1 MKTKHLLKLELGH
14 LTLVVALILSGCTSN
29 ETTEHTFGD
38 SVRHTIAIQTANPR
52 SQEIGMDGTKAALA
66 LQKYQRDVGDPK
78 KIDQQ
83 EIAPVSVGT
92 Q

>member
-1 MKTKHLLKLELGH
+1 MKIHFLESEQGYLAM
-14 LTLVVALILSGCTSN
+14 VAILILVGCTSN
-29 ETTEHTFGD
+29 NETADHTFGD
-38 SVRHTIAIQTANPR
+38 SVRRTIAIQTASPR

-66 LQKYQRDVGDPK
+66 LQKYQKDVGDPK